1 MSRFHGVKT
10 GSAVVGLIAF
20 AGVLASPAAAQTS
33 AQASI
38 QVLAFVQGFAPLTA
52 TGVNHLDF
60 GVVQAGTPTAPANL
74 ANQAGRFDITGEAS
88 AQVSLDFTLPTILD
102 GGVLGSIPISFAT
115 DDGLLWG
122 PFPTS
127 FTTFD
132 PNVPLV
138 TGLDGSGNL
147 TVGVSGTVSPPVDAA
162 TGNYTGT
169 ITLTVAY
176 L

>member
-1 MSRFHGVKT
+1 MSRFHGLKT
-10 GSAVVGLIAF
+10 GSAVVGLVAF

-52 TGVNHLDF
+52 A
-60 GVVQAGTPTAPANL
+60 AGTPAAPANL

-88 AQVSLDFTLPTILD
+88 TQVSLDFTLPTVLD
-102 GGVLGSIPISFAT
+102 GGAAGSIPISFAT

-127 FTTFD
+127 YTTFD

-147 TVGVSGTVSPPVDAA
+147 TVGVSGTVSPPANA
-162 TGNYTGT
+162 TTGNYSGT

>member
-1 MSRFHGVKT
+1 MIRFHGLNIGAALV
-10 GSAVVGLIAF
+10 GVIAVG
-20 AGVLASPAAAQTS
+20 GVLASPVAAQTS

-52 TGVNHLDF
+52 AGVNNLDF
-60 GVVQAGTPTAPANL
+60 GTVQAGTPTTPANL
-74 ANQAGRFDITGEAS
+74 ANQAGRFEITGEPS
-88 AQVSLDFTLPTILD
+88 TQVSLDLTLPTTLD
-102 GGVLGSIPISFAT
+102 GGAIGSIPISFAT
-115 DDGLLWG
+115 DDGLLWA
-122 PFPTS
+122 PFPTA

-138 TGLDGSGNL
+138 TDLDGAGNL
-147 TVGVSGTVSPPVDAA
+147 TVGVSGTVSPPAIVT
-162 TGNYTGT
+162 TGNYTAT